1 MRLIFATLALL
12 VAVSA
17 YAADRPSQTKLA
29 ATCLKKY
36 EQVGSGNANYKTC
49 YYDCLGSTVTI
60 VVKNN
65 QLCPTTIQR

>member
-1 MRLIFATLALL
+1 MRLILATLALL

-36 EQVGSGNANYKTC
+36 EQVSSNYKTC